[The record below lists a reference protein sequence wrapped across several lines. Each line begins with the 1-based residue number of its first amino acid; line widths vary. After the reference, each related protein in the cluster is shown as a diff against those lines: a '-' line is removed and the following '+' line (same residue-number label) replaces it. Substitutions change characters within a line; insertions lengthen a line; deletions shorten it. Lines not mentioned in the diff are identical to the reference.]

1 MSASLQ
7 VAEAVVSAATP
18 AIIVPLTSVSV
29 ETLSAE
35 TRDAVAAGAD
45 LVEWRAD
52 HWLQEV
58 GVHAGFQAVEDML
71 AVLRQHAGSLPLL
84 FTIRTTA
91 EGGVGPEGDAYAELL
106 AQVILAGSADLVDIE
121 FRRAGAQKLFALAR
135 ERGVPTVASFH
146 DFQATPPVE
155 QITSILSDQE
165 AMGASVAKVA
175 VMPHSPADVATLLL
189 ATARQVETARIP
201 VITMSMAA
209 QGAVSRAAGHL
220 FGSAASFGT
229 AGAASA
235 PGQIPVEDLRGLID
249 GISRVSEGS

>member
-7 VAEAVVSAATP
+7 VAQAVLSAATP
-18 AIIVPLTSVSV
+18 AIIVPLTAVSA
-29 ETLSAE
+29 EALSAQ
-35 TRDAVAAGAD
+35 TRDAVDSGAD

-52 HWLQEV
+52 HWLEEV
-58 GVHAGFQAVEDML
+58 GLHAGAQAVNEML
-71 AVLRQHAGSLPLL
+71 AGLRHDAGSVPLL

-91 EGGVGPEGDAYAELL
+91 EGGAGPEDDTYAELL
-106 AQVILAGSADLVDIE
+106 TNVIRAGSADLVDIE
-121 FRRAGAQKLFALAR
+121 FRRAGAQALFELAQ

-155 QITSILSDQE
+155 EITSVLSDQE

-175 VMPHSPADVATLLL
+175 VMPRSPVDVATLLL
-189 ATARQVETARIP
+189 ATARQVQTARIP

-209 QGAVSRAAGHL
+209 LGAVSRAAGHV

-229 AGAASA
+229 AGGASA
-235 PGQIPVEDLRGLID
+235 PGQIPVDDLRRLMD
-249 GISRVSEGS
+249 GISQVSANS